1 MSALDYIKHAWNL
14 FAYDQN
20 VRMPPTDGVS
30 YASNPIRYRPSFGN
44 ERSLINSVV
53 NRIALDAAAIDL
65 NHVRLDDNNR
75 FKEIENS
82 KLNQCLTVEA
92 NVDQTGRGL
101 VRDIVMSM
109 LDEGVVAVVPVETD
123 LNPLNT
129 GGYDILSLR
138 TGKITEWK
146 PKHVL
151 VNLYDDRVGLH
162 KDVWLPKEKIAII
175 ENPMFSIM
183 NEHNS
188 TMQRLIRKLSL
199 MDGMDEE
206 IGAGNMNLLVQLPYA
221 VKTDHQRK
229 QAKER
234 IEMLEEQMKGNKL
247 GIGYMD
253 STEKITQLNR
263 PAENNLMK
271 QVEYLT
277 AMLYSQLGLTQSILD
292 GTADDKTMLNYYN
305 RTIEP
310 IISAVVDEIKR
321 KFLTKTARTQRQSI
335 MYFRDPFKL
344 VPVNDIAEIADKFTR
359 NEILSSNEV
368 RQIVGLKPSD
378 NPEADELRNKNL
390 NKSNEEVEQKPKIV
404 EKEVSEK
411 DEV

>member
-53 NRIALDAAAIDL
+53 NRIALDAASIDL
-65 NHVRLDDNNR
+65 NHVRLDENNR
-75 FKEIENS
+75 FKDIVNS

-92 NVDQTGRGL
+92 NIDQTGRGL

-138 TGKITEWK
+138 TGKIAEWK

-151 VNLYDDRVGLH
+151 VNLYDDREGLH
-162 KDVWLPKEKIAII
+162 KDVWLPKEKVAII

-263 PAENNLMK
+263 PLENQFLK
-271 QVEYLT
+271 QIEYLT
-277 AMLYSQLGLTQSILD
+277 AQLLAQLGITQSILD
-292 GTADDKTMLNYYN
+292 GTADDKTLNNYFN
-305 RTIEP
+305 RTVEP
-310 IISAVVDEIKR
+310 IIGAITEEFHR
-321 KFLTKTARTQRQSI
+321 KFLTKTARAQGQAI
-335 MYFRDPFKL
+335 WYFRNPFKL
-344 VPVNDIAEIADKFTR
+344 VPISEIPDLADKLTR
-359 NEILSSNEV
+359 NEIVSSNEM
-368 RQIVGLKPSD
+368 RQVIGFKPSD
-378 NPEADELRNKNL
+378 DPAADELRNKNL
-390 NKSNEEVEQKPKIV
+390 NRSEQDQPMNNKEEEENQNDE
-404 EKEVSEK
+404 EKV
-411 DEV
+411 

>member
-20 VRMPPTDGVS
+20 VRMPPTDGVG

-129 GGYDILSLR
+129 GGYYILSLR

-263 PAENNLMK
+263 PLENQSRCHAGGGRQRHRLR
-271 QVEYLT
+271 
-277 AMLYSQLGLTQSILD
+277 QLPALPRPGCPVWRRCFRGGL
-292 GTADDKTMLNYYN
+292 
-305 RTIEP
+305 
-310 IISAVVDEIKR
+310 
-321 KFLTKTARTQRQSI
+321 FLLLPAAGAPPLLGRVGYRPQGRRAGRPQPGL
-335 MYFRDPFKL
+335 R
-344 VPVNDIAEIADKFTR
+344 VPAHR
-359 NEILSSNEV
+359 
-368 RQIVGLKPSD
+368 
-378 NPEADELRNKNL
+378 
-390 NKSNEEVEQKPKIV
+390 
-404 EKEVSEK
+404 
-411 DEV
+411 

>member
-20 VRMPPTDGVS
+20 VRMPPTDGVG
-30 YASNPIRYRPSFGN
+30 YATNPIRYRPSFGN

-53 NRIALDAAAIDL
+53 NRIALDAASIDI
-65 NHVRLDDNNR
+65 NHVRLDENNR
-75 FKEIENS
+75 FKDIENS

-92 NVDQTGRGL
+92 NIDQTGRGL
-101 VRDIVMSM
+101 VKDIVMSM
-109 LDEGVVAVVPVETD
+109 LDEGVVAVVPVDTD
-123 LNPLNT
+123 LNPHNT

-138 TGKITEWK
+138 TGKIGEWK

-199 MDGMDEE
+199 MDGVDEE
-206 IGAGNMNLLVQLPYA
+206 IGSGNMNLLVQLPYA

-263 PAENNLMK
+263 PLENQFLK
-271 QVEYLT
+271 QIEYLT
-277 AMLYSQLGLTQSILD
+277 AQLLAQLGITQSILD
-292 GTADDKTMLNYYN
+292 GTADDKTLNNYFN
-305 RTIEP
+305 RTVEP
-310 IISAVVDEIKR
+310 IIGAIAEEFHR
-321 KFLTKTARTQRQSI
+321 KFLTKTARSQGQAI
-335 MYFRDPFKL
+335 WYFRNPFKL
-344 VPVNDIAEIADKFTR
+344 VPISEIPDLADKLTR
-359 NEILSSNEV
+359 NEIVSSNEM
-368 RQIVGLKPSD
+368 RQVIGFKPSD
-378 NPEADELRNKNL
+378 DPAADELRNKNL
-390 NKSNEEVEQKPKIV
+390 NKSEPDQPMNNNEREENQNDE
-404 EKEVSEK
+404 EKV
-411 DEV
+411 